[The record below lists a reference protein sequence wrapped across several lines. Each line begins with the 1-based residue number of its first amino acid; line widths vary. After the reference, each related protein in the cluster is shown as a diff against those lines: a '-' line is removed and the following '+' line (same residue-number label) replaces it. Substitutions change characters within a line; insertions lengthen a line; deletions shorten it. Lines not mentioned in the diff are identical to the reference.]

1 MWCGHPR
8 HRPRAGRARRPGH
21 GALASLLLG
30 NRGTK
35 HAPSP
40 EIQCRPSK
48 ELSPSPNRRSVAL
61 GRTPGRSSSL
71 RAVSPGHPTPRVRGP
86 ATLLMQEQWA
96 RKLPVARPQRRRG
109 SRNENGDVGRLC
121 PRGEGERAAQ
131 PCRQEASAAER
142 KAPDI
147 QRIIAGACQQ
157 KETALA
163 NWLGNCGSDCHRLLP
178 AGRLPLPQW
187 GSWPCSTH

>member
-48 ELSPSPNRRSVAL
+48 ELSPSPNRRCVAL

-71 RAVSPGHPTPRVRGP
+71 RAVPPGHPKPRVRGP
-86 ATLLMQEQWA
+86 AALLMQEQWA

-121 PRGEGERAAQ
+121 PRGEGGEGCSALPPRSKRRGTKGAGYPAHHCRCMPTKRDRASELA
-131 PCRQEASAAER
+131 RQLWKRLPSTPSGWQAASA
-142 KAPDI
+142 PV
-147 QRIIAGACQQ
+147 GL
-157 KETALA
+157 LA
-163 NWLGNCGSDCHRLLP
+163 V
-178 AGRLPLPQW
+178 
-187 GSWPCSTH
+187 